1 MTKLTIR
8 LKGGAGSGNFGHKGR
23 PGEVGGSL
31 PAGSSASHVRTDH
44 EILRDRDE
52 REFVKRNFGKQGYTS
67 EEYSHAVGM
76 DLRRARENAAKKNQ
90 REMNTL
96 RGKVA
101 RIGESWNANKD
112 VFELNNLV
120 KLNYTVVSPA
130 HLPKTENQ
138 FYSDVKEWFNRQ
150 EIELSDGDWDELG
163 QYFDAWVP
171 ELYED

>member
-1 MTKLTIR
+1 MKFTIR
-8 LKGGAGSGNFGHKGR
+8 LKGGPGSGNFGHKGR
-23 PGEVGGSL
+23 PGEVGGSA
-31 PAGSSASHVRTDH
+31 PKDSSSSHVRTDH
-44 EILRDRDE
+44 EIIRDRDE
-52 REFVKRNFGKQGYTS
+52 REFVKRNFGNKGYTS

-76 DLRRARENAAKKNQ
+76 ERRQAREAATRKND
-90 REMNTL
+90 REMNKL

-101 RIGESWNANKD
+101 RIGESWRTNKD

-120 KLNYTVVSPA
+120 KLNYTKVSPS

-138 FYSDVKEWFNRQ
+138 FYSDIQDWFKRQ

-171 ELYED
+171 NLYEE